1 MARLIN
7 LNLKGGL
14 NVITQGNPESKWP
27 HVLKTANSNSAPVID
42 FDYSKTSQ
50 IDSRLTF
57 TRSTTGTVVDFEGL
71 NKTALANEV
80 RFQGARR
87 VENAV
92 LYSELL
98 TNAAWTKYTGATV
111 VAGATDPLGGTTAF
125 TVGCGVTNAG
135 SALFN
140 TTVIP
145 TVAGQIWGFSIWL
158 KRKTGTSQVSLKTIK
173 NTATNITVTAS
184 WQRFYITATCTS
196 VNGYYGINFT
206 DIGDEVDAWRP
217 QVENVTG
224 QANQNPSEYVPTGVL
239 SAPWQGAGKDG
250 VAYKT
255 TTNGNTVSS
264 NVVTEAAGVPL
275 TNAITL
281 LCEEARTNSFKYSQD
296 YSNAYWTK
304 IGATA
309 IDAASITAPDGTL
322 TGNKFTEDT
331 SNGTHRII
339 PNTNSGFTIV
349 SGAINSI
356 SIYIKRGTRRF
367 VMLQIT
373 DAAQAINQSFDLQS
387 GTLATYSGDT
397 SRLVKTAVSI
407 IDSGNGWYRVTL
419 SFTATGSPGN
429 IIFPG
434 IYLCSADNNN
444 SYVGTATET
453 MYFWGAQFELSSPNA
468 SSYIPTTT
476 AAVTRAVD
484 VASFTGAGLSWYN
497 AQQGTFAITAA
508 GSAFKSPSDF
518 GALSLTYASQTK
530 YTLGYNNSVKN
541 GSTYLYTAATLS
553 NPTEYTG
560 VAVPTTIYVNAAGIA
575 NISRFTYYPKALK
588 LNQMAALL

>member
-1 MARLIN
+1 MTALY
-7 LNLKGGL
+7 LKR
-14 NVITQGNPESKWP
+14 NVNVFTRGNPDAKSNI
-27 HVLKTANSNSAPVID
+27 LKTSNNVAALVD
-42 FDYSKTSQ
+42 FDYSKTPQ

-57 TRSTTGTVVDFEGL
+57 ARSTTATCL
-71 NKTALANEV
+71 AYAATAVAGDLPLVTTCAVNEA
-80 RFQGARR
+80 RFQNARR
-87 VENAV
+87 ISEGVWSNV
-92 LYSELL
+92 L
-98 TNAAWTKYTGATV
+98 N
-111 VAGATDPLGGTTAF
+111 D
-125 TVGCGVTNAG
+125 G
-135 SALFN
+135 SA
-140 TTVIP
+140 IP
-145 TVAGQIWGFSIWL
+145 L
-158 KRKTGTSQVSLKTIK
+158 
-173 NTATNITVTAS
+173 
-184 WQRFYITATCTS
+184 
-196 VNGYYGINFT
+196 
-206 DIGDEVDAWRP
+206 P
-217 QVENVTG
+217 
-224 QANQNPSEYVPTGVL
+224 
-239 SAPWQGAGKDG
+239 
-250 VAYKT
+250 
-255 TTNGNTVSS
+255 
-264 NVVTEAAGVPL
+264 
-275 TNAITL
+275 ITL
-281 LCEEARTNSFKYSQD
+281 LAEEARTNVFKYSQD
-296 YSNAYWTK
+296 FSNAYWTK

-429 IIFPG
+429 IIYPG

-476 AAVTRAVD
+476 AAVTRGSD

-497 AQQGTFAITAA
+497 AQQGTFAITAS

-530 YTLGYNNSVKN
+530 YALSYNNSVKN